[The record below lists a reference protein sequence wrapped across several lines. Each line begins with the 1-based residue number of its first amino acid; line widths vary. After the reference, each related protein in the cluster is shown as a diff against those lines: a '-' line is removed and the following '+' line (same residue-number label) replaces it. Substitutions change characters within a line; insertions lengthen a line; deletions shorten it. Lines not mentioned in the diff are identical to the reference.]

1 MLFRDR
7 TEAGK
12 KLAQKLKAYAN
23 RPDVLVLGLPR
34 GGVPVAFEVAMTLNA
49 PLDVFLV
56 RKLGVPGRTEFA
68 MGAIASCGVRILNQK
83 IIEERSISEEAIARA
98 AAQEQQELSRREYA
112 YRGDRPLI
120 DLSDRTVI
128 LVDDGMATGATMLA
142 ATVAVRQKHPKYIIA
157 AVPVSAPE
165 ICHEFQLEVDEI
177 ICASTPRPFNSVGL
191 WYENFSQTTDAE
203 VRNLLQQAAERK
215 SIASL

>member
-68 MGAIASCGVRILNQK
+68 MGAIASCGVRILNRE
-83 IIEERSISEEAIARA
+83 IIEERNISEEAIVRA
-98 AAQEQQELSRREYA
+98 AAQEQRELSRREYA
-112 YRGDRPLI
+112 YRGDRPFL

-142 ATVAVRQKHPKYIIA
+142 ATVAVRQKHPKRIIA
-157 AVPVSAPE
+157 AVPVSARE

-177 ICASTPRPFNSVGL
+177 ICAETPRPFNSVGL